1 MRELLI
7 LTDSQKN
14 AKTEKIHIRKV
25 LGMGNGYIFF
35 PIRKFFPTQLHYF
48 PLNNIPFS

>member
-14 AKTEKIHIRKV
+14 AKTEKIHIRND
-25 LGMGNGYIFF
+25 LGMGYGYMFF
-35 PIRKFFPTQLHYF
+35 PIR
-48 PLNNIPFS
+48 